1 MARDSISE
9 TELRKRFVD
18 TYKNSGKE
26 KLYLEVPV
34 FSRSVDLV
42 IQDADDFS
50 VMAVEFKLHDWRRA
64 ILQAQSVAICFDYL
78 GVCLP
83 KPKTEKGY
91 QSVVDACRVSRIC
104 LYLYDAQSK
113 TFGRVLDGPRMTD
126 VWDAQK
132 KRVIRYLEGE
142 AHAETASDPKVQYW
156 NRQESVR

>member
-1 MARDSISE
+1 MRRNSISE
-9 TELRKRFVD
+9 TELRDHFVD
-18 TYKNSGKE
+18 TYKNAGKV

-64 ILQAQSVAICFDYL
+64 IAQVQSVAICFDYL

-83 KPKTEKGY
+83 KQKTEKGY
-91 QSVVDACRVSRIC
+91 RSVVDACKVNRIC
-104 LYLYDAQSK
+104 LYLYDAESK
-113 TFGRVLDGPRMTD
+113 TFWKVLDSPRTQN
-126 VWDAQK
+126 VWDVQK
-132 KRVIRYLEGE
+132 KRVMRYLEGE
-142 AHAETASDPKVQYW
+142 AHEGTTPDSEVQCW

>member
-1 MARDSISE
+1 MRGNSISE
-9 TELRKRFVD
+9 AELRGCFVD
-18 TYKNSGKE
+18 IYKNAGRRR
-26 KLYLEVPV
+26 LYLEVPV

-42 IQDADDFS
+42 IQDADDLS

-64 ILQAQSVAICFDYL
+64 IAQVQIVAICFDYL

-91 QSVVDACRVSRIC
+91 RSVVDACKASKIC

-113 TFGRVLDGPRMTD
+113 MFERVLDGPRMTN

-132 KRVIRYLEGE
+132 NRLIRYLEGE
-142 AHAETASDPKVQYW
+142 AHEGTTPDSKIQY
-156 NRQESVR
+156 RD